1 MPRPTKCR
9 RICELPRRER
19 FGPLDGPPE
28 DAVEMTVDEY
38 EVIRLI
44 DLLGCT
50 QAECAA
56 QMEVARSTAQAV
68 YDAARTKLARA
79 LVEGRRLVIAGG
91 DYALCPHAAGCA
103 GRDCVRR
110 GCGRRC
116 GCAGCSQ
123 HKNGGK

>member
-1 MPRPTKCR
+1 MPRPKKCR
-9 RICELPRRER
+9 RICALPRSSS
-19 FGPLDGPPE
+19 FGPLEGE
-28 DAVEMTVDEY
+28 TAGVVE
-38 EVIRLI
+38 LA
-44 DLLGCT
+44 

-116 GCAGCSQ
+116 GCGGCSQ

>member
-44 DLLGCT
+44 DL
-50 QAECAA
+50 
-56 QMEVARSTAQAV
+56 V
-68 YDAARTKLARA
+68 
-79 LVEGRRLVIAGG
+79 
-91 DYALCPHAAGCA
+91 
-103 GRDCVRR
+103 GRDNYRLLLDTGNV
-110 GCGRRC
+110 
-116 GCAGCSQ
+116 A
-123 HKNGGK
+123 

>member
-1 MPRPTKCR
+1 M
-9 RICELPRRER
+9 
-19 FGPLDGPPE
+19 
-28 DAVEMTVDEY
+28 MTVAQRFLKYTGFETTSC
-38 EVIRLI
+38 ETSESCPSTP
-44 DLLGCT
+44 G
-50 QAECAA
+50 
-56 QMEVARSTAQAV
+56 QME
-68 YDAARTKLARA
+68 LARA

-116 GCAGCSQ
+116 GCGGCSQ

>member
-44 DLLGCT
+44 DLLDYT
-50 QAECAA
+50 QEECAA
-56 QMEVARSTAQAV
+56 QIGVAPPSRRFTTGRAGSWPTRSSTA
-68 YDAARTKLARA
+68 
-79 LVEGRRLVIAGG
+79 
-91 DYALCPHAAGCA
+91 GC
-103 GRDCVRR
+103 
-110 GCGRRC
+110 
-116 GCAGCSQ
+116 
-123 HKNGGK
+123 